1 MKRLDIIRRAGRN
14 LKQAKV
20 RTLLTALAISVG
32 AFTLT
37 LSLAIGAGTREYFA
51 KFLETNVNPQSLFV
65 VADKK
70 LVGFEGGNRSRH
82 TLGLDEGPQI
92 GGYEAP

>member
-37 LSLAIGAGTREYFA
+37 LSLAIGAGT
-51 KFLETNVNPQSLFV
+51 
-65 VADKK
+65 
-70 LVGFEGGNRSRH
+70 
-82 TLGLDEGPQI
+82 
-92 GGYEAP
+92 